1 MFAEVYD
8 FLGAK
13 GVKPE
18 INANELN
25 FTIEEKDE
33 EDNTPTGR

>member
-18 INANELN
+18 INANELK
-25 FTIEEKDE
+25 FTIDEKDE
-33 EDNTPTGR
+33 DGATGR